1 MGKENHRTVC
11 ACSEMETCL
20 EWHFKV
26 SHFMV
31 FLKGLRESTSGFT
44 TLSHLHIQNTIWYLL
59 HHVTMAD
66 RDQRSSWISTCIVI
80 PILFHLWEDRLN
92 SKDWVLLLYCRFL
105 HSVVSSHIQRPS
117 KGQALNATG
126 CNSPSYHLS
135 NNDNSNNRKCSLTP
149 ASHFPFH
156 NMSWRW
162 WCCQPCCCSQ
172 AQWSL
177 CCPAGKSCVRG
188 EPPPLPTLKHGYS
201 DRRLTQ
207 LLTCIWLV

>member
-1 MGKENHRTVC
+1 
-11 ACSEMETCL
+11 
-20 EWHFKV
+20 
-26 SHFMV
+26 MV

-105 HSVVSSHIQRPS
+105 HSVVSSHLQRPS

-156 NMSWRW
+156 KCHEGGVVASLAAVLKPNGASAVLQVNPVWEGNLLHHPAWNM
-162 WCCQPCCCSQ
+162 
-172 AQWSL
+172 
-177 CCPAGKSCVRG
+177 G
-188 EPPPLPTLKHGYS
+188 TLIE
-201 DRRLTQ
+201 D
-207 LLTCIWLV
+207 